1 MKTFVSPN
9 LKIVTVTEK
18 SVITTSL
25 QNVESNVNFIFDPNG
40 FSGSARAAGRG
51 FYDWDA
57 GY

>member
-25 QNVESNVNFIFDPNG
+25 QNVESNVNLIFDPNG
-40 FSGSARAAGRG
+40 FSGNARAAGRG